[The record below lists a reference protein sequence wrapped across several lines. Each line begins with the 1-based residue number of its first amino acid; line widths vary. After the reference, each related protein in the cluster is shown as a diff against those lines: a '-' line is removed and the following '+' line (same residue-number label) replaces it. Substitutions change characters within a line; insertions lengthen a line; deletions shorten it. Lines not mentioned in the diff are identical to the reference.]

1 MRGSDYGSWVR
12 FARLPLLLAGGG
24 CFVIGVWLGLAR
36 AGIPLG
42 VPEPRLLALH
52 GPLMVLGFLATL
64 ISLERAVGSGV
75 GWCYAAPATS
85 VVASCLLMLGA
96 PVEWVASLYL
106 LAALLL
112 TSVLVRLW
120 FRHRAWYTV
129 LFAFSGAC
137 LVVGNVVWLATLSV
151 TQASGWW
158 LAFLLAT
165 IAGERMELS
174 RVTLPPAWAQPALFS
189 MFMVLIVGVLC
200 GGLETRAGTTL
211 TGLVLIGMA
220 AWLAR
225 FDVAR
230 RTVRHP
236 GMPRY
241 VAVGLLSGFVWLAVA
256 GVLALTQPLLFGGFV
271 YDGILH
277 SVFLGFVFSMIF
289 AHAPMIF
296 PAILHVR
303 VPYHWVFYLHWLTL
317 HVSLTLRV
325 LGDISGSWFL
335 RTWGILGN
343 GAALAL
349 FLATTLTQVLRG
361 AQQQNHAAVRARG

>member
-1 MRGSDYGSWVR
+1 MGGQLV
-12 FARLPLLLAGGG
+12 LACG
-24 CFVIGVWLGLAR
+24 
-36 AGIPLG
+36 
-42 VPEPRLLALH
+42 
-52 GPLMVLGFLATL
+52 
-64 ISLERAVGSGV
+64 
-75 GWCYAAPATS
+75 
-85 VVASCLLMLGA
+85 VVADKCPG
-96 PVEWVASLYL
+96 PSLV
-106 LAALLL
+106 
-112 TSVLVRLW
+112 SSPRVVHGLVRL
-120 FRHRAWYTV
+120 FRRLLGGGQRGVA
-129 LFAFSGAC
+129 
-137 LVVGNVVWLATLSV
+137 GNVVSNAGLRLVACIFV
-151 TQASGWW
+151 GDHCRRANGTQSGDP
-158 LAFLLAT
+158 T
-165 IAGERMELS
+165 AGLGTTGS
-174 RVTLPPAWAQPALFS
+174 FS
-189 MFMVLIVGVLC
+189 MFVVLIVGVLC